1 MLRRNNWAQY
11 CWAAT
16 AVGAIFLAAGPA
28 TAQEATGPAEAPTS
42 TVGDIVVTAR
52 LRKESLQEVPAA
64 ISAFTAETMAKSGIQ
79 NLETLAAATPGLS
92 FQSIGGTYQAPV
104 IRGLAQ
110 IDQTAPIGNVG
121 VFVDGV
127 YLNNRSGLEFSFLD
141 LARVEVVKGPQ
152 SALYGRNTFSG
163 AINYVTQQP
172 TIGAFSGKVQGE
184 VGTND
189 RRSVQGSVSI
199 PWGEYAALRIWGGEG
214 EFDGTIDNERD
225 GGHLGGYELRRNLGA
240 ALLVEPSDD
249 FSVKFFHMRTDTQ
262 EDQAAYAF
270 IDTRDNNCGSQATGP
285 NGPRQTLYCGGLP
298 YPESVDLD
306 TIEATGLTGFSLLSY
321 AMASYDMGF
330 ATVSSTLAH
339 TYASFGQKNDGTG
352 RANAI
357 STPLSPGSP
366 WSQQGYSQTVGDA
379 SDELSF
385 DLKLT
390 SAAEQRLRWIVGLYA
405 FDSNISDGLLTYN
418 AALNDPDTL
427 LLTFARG
434 GKMNLQGKAIYGS
447 VDYDLTD
454 RLTLSAEGRYS
465 KEEQSYQAIA
475 ATGGATG
482 QQDYSYFTPK
492 ASLKFQY
499 SPSTMFY
506 ASAARGYKVGGFNSQ
521 AAGKPEFTFA
531 PETNWSY
538 ETGMKSA
545 MFDRKLIF
553 STAIFYIDWNDIQVQ
568 GAIPGASLSVTMN
581 NVGATSYGIEWDSTY
596 YFTPNLS
603 LRTSFALM
611 NPTYKDGTEDAEIA
625 AACGQMVGTTIPV
638 PGCSID
644 VGGKQLSRTTKAQ
657 FSVGGE
663 WTLPSLIADFDGYV
677 RADYSFQESKPST
690 SLNWD
695 EQGDIGLTNLQFGL
709 QNGSITIAAWAR
721 NLFDEKYLGRA
732 TFTPSTSDG
741 APRSGVVQTRVYP
754 GERRTMGVRVSYAF

>member
-1 MLRRNNWAQY
+1 MMKHNRFARY

-16 AVGAIFLAAGPA
+16 ALGSVIIVGGPA
-28 TAQEATGPAEAPTS
+28 WAQSAPEATEVVS
-42 TVGDIVVTAR
+42 QIDDIVVTAR
-52 LRKESLQEVPAA
+52 LRRETLQEVPAA

-163 AINYVTQQP
+163 AINYVTQEP
-172 TIGAFSGKVQGE
+172 KIGSFSGSIKGE
-184 VGTND
+184 LGDHD
-189 RRSVQGSVSI
+189 RRSLQGSVSI
-199 PWGEYAALRIWGGEG
+199 PLGEFAAFRVWGGEG
-214 EFDGTIDNERD
+214 EFDGTIKNDRD
-225 GGHLGGYELRRNLGA
+225 GGYLGGYELRRNLGA
-240 ALLVEPSDD
+240 ALLFQPNDA
-249 FSVKFFHMRTDTQ
+249 FSMKFFHMRTDTR
-262 EDQAAYAF
+262 EDQAPYAF
-270 IDTRDNNCGSQATGP
+270 VATADNNCGSQTVGP
-285 NGPRQTLYCGGLP
+285 NGPRNTLYCGVLP
-298 YPESVDLD
+298 YPDSVNLD
-306 TIEATGLTGFSLLSY
+306 TTSATGLTGFSLLSY
-321 AMASYDMGF
+321 ATASYDMGF
-330 ATVSSTLAH
+330 ATISSTLAH

-352 RANAI
+352 KPDAI
-357 STPLSPGSP
+357 STPLRPGSP
-366 WSQQGYSQTVGDA
+366 LSQQSYGQTVGDA

-390 SAAEQRLRWIVGLYA
+390 SAAEQRLRWIIGLYA
-405 FDSNISDGLLTYN
+405 FDSNISDGLLSYY
-418 AALNDPDTL
+418 AYLNDPDTL
-427 LLTFARG
+427 SLTFARG

-447 VDYDLTD
+447 FDYDLTD

-465 KEEQSYQAIA
+465 DETQTYQGIA
-475 ATGGATG
+475 ATGGASG
-482 QQDYSYFTPK
+482 AQDFSYFTPK

-499 SPSTMFY
+499 SPRTMFY
-506 ASAARGYKVGGFNSQ
+506 ASAAKGYKVGGFNSQ

-538 ETGMKSA
+538 EAGMKSSVL
-545 MFDRKLIF
+545 DRKLQF
-553 STAIFYIDWNDIQVQ
+553 ATSIFYIDWSDIQVQ
-568 GAIPGASLSVTMN
+568 GAIPGASLAVTQN
-581 NVGATSYGIEWDSTY
+581 NEGATSYGIEWESTY

-611 NPTYKDGTEDAEIA
+611 DPTYKDGTEDAEVA
-625 AACGQMVGTTIPV
+625 AACGRMIGTAILV

-644 VGGKQLSRTTKAQ
+644 VGGNQLSRTTKKQ

-663 WTLPSLIADFDGYV
+663 WTIPSLIADFDGYV

-695 EQGDIGLTNLQFGL
+695 EQGDIALTNLQFGL
-709 QNGSITIAAWAR
+709 QNGSITVAAWAR
-721 NLFDEKYLGRA
+721 NLFDEKYIARG
-732 TFTPSTSDG
+732 TFTPSTLDG
-741 APRSGVVQTRVYP
+741 APVTGVVQTRVYP
-754 GERRTMGVRVSYAF
+754 GERRTIGVRVSYAF